1 MVFTEPEDG
10 ARRGFRLLSHNAES
24 RFEMPHLLLVTPYY
38 WPEIAA
44 SVQLMATLA
53 EGLSERQF
61 RVTVLTSSTREP
73 IPAGAGDGG
82 HNTSKIHIIRAWNPF
97 SRRGGLFSKLFE
109 YTWFFLT
116 IAVRGLMVRKI
127 DVIFV
132 SSSPP
137 LAALP
142 VTILGF
148 IKRAPVV
155 YNLQDLFPES
165 AVASG
170 LISRTGLAFQ
180 ILSRLESWC
189 YASSDLVIAINE
201 NFTKHVLA
209 LRPSCRIAI
218 IPNWVDTEK
227 MVQLPN
233 VGNKFLPLLPGAN
246 FFIVLYAGN
255 LGFLQNLD
263 LLLDAAKLL
272 QDEKDIL
279 FVLVGNGNQ
288 KATLVDRVQRE
299 NMVNCV
305 FMDFQ
310 PYDTLAH
317 VYSAC
322 DIGVVPMRPG
332 AGTSSIPSK
341 TWNYLACSRP
351 VIACVDADSP
361 FAQLIRESR
370 SGTVASPLDAEGL
383 AKAILEFFR
392 SPDSRQ
398 ECGESGRRYVV
409 DHLSQKAAIERYAQE
424 IKEVLV

>member
-1 MVFTEPEDG
+1 MVSTEPGFG
-10 ARRGFRLLSHNAES
+10 AWRGIRLLNPNAETS
-24 RFEMPHLLLVTPYY
+24 LKVPHLLLVTPYY

-44 SVQLMATLA
+44 SVQLMATLS
-53 EGLSERQF
+53 EGLSERRF

-73 IPAGAGDGG
+73 IPTYAEDGVG
-82 HNTSKIHIIRAWNPF
+82 NAHNVRIIRAWNPL
-97 SRRGGLFSKLFE
+97 SRRSGIFNKLFE
-109 YTWFFLT
+109 FAWFFLT
-116 IAVRGLMVRKI
+116 VAIRGFTVRKI

-142 VTILGF
+142 VAILGF

-170 LISRTGLAFQ
+170 LMSRTGLAFKFF
-180 ILSRLESWC
+180 SRLESWC

-201 NFTKHVLA
+201 SFIKHVLM
-209 LRPSCRIAI
+209 LYPSCRTAI
-218 IPNWVDTEK
+218 IPNWVDTEE
-227 MVQLPN
+227 MVCLPKAE
-233 VGNKFLPLLPGAN
+233 NKFLPLFPGSD
-246 FFIVLYAGN
+246 FIVLYAGN

-272 QDEKDIL
+272 QDEKGIR

-288 KATLVDRVQRE
+288 RLALVDRAQRE
-299 NMVNCV
+299 NLANCV

-310 PYDTLAH
+310 PYDLLAH

-341 TWNYLACSRP
+341 TWNYLACSKP
-351 VIACVDADSP
+351 VIACVDEDSP
-361 FAQLIRESR
+361 FAHLVRESR
-370 SGTVASPLDAEGL
+370 SGTVVSPVKAEGL
-383 AKAILEFFR
+383 AQAILQFYR
-392 SPDSRQ
+392 SPNSRQ

-409 DHLSQKAAIERYAQE
+409 DNLSQNTAIECYARE
-424 IKEVLV
+424 IRKLLG